1 MDTYT
6 VHRPDEAA
14 VRRLLDKH
22 PYDAVGMA
30 VRLAWLAGLMRSEI
44 VALRWGDV
52 NFLNQELTL
61 PDRSVPLSPEL
72 EGYLVRMSERMDW
85 GSDYVLLSDRLHR
98 PLQPQPV
105 SHMVRKALDEEGQQE
120 VRLIDLRHDFI
131 IRQLEVHDWQY
142 VSRITGVEAV
152 TLDQHFAAY
161 LPAGRVS
168 TRIRAEKTPEVDEI
182 RLWRLLR
189 EEGTSAAGLALWL
202 TWQAGLTLEEIAAL
216 TWAQADLNEGVLRLS
231 AEKTVELSDALVS
244 LLAELRQEGGGPA
257 DTVIRAPR
265 SRAAMR
271 PDRLSRITRTALVR
285 AGLDDSLLAELRQE
299 GGGPADTVIRAP
311 RSRAAMRPDRL
322 SRITRTAL
330 VRAGLD
336 DLSLRDLRQDY
347 ALRSGGEER
356 ILRYAQEHGFITR
369 NALMELFQISKPTA
383 YRRLAQL
390 TERGRLVR
398 VGTRYYLPAA
408 VVPPEEQ
415 YPVIR
420 AYLLREGGAYR
431 QDLAQLLHVEPKQ
444 CSVILRRL
452 VEEGK
457 LQRDKYRYTLREA

>member
-168 TRIRAEKTPEVDEI
+168 TRIRAEKTPEVDEL

-231 AEKTVELSDALVS
+231 PEKTVELSDALV
-244 LLAELRQEGGGPA
+244 
-257 DTVIRAPR
+257 
-265 SRAAMR
+265 
-271 PDRLSRITRTALVR
+271 
-285 AGLDDSLLAELRQE
+285 SLLAELRQE

-347 ALRSGGEER
+347 ALRAGGEER
-356 ILRYAQEHGFITR
+356 ILRYAREHGFITR

>member
-14 VRRLLDKH
+14 VRRILDKH

-30 VRLAWLAGLMRSEI
+30 VRLAWLAGLVRSEI
-44 VALRWGDV
+44 VALRWADV

-72 EGYLVRMSERMDW
+72 EE
-85 GSDYVLLSDRLHR
+85 
-98 PLQPQPV
+98 
-105 SHMVRKALDEEGQQE
+105 
-120 VRLIDLRHDFI
+120 
-131 IRQLEVHDWQY
+131 
-142 VSRITGVEAV
+142 T
-152 TLDQHFAAY
+152 
-161 LPAGRVS
+161 
-168 TRIRAEKTPEVDEI
+168 
-182 RLWRLLR
+182 
-189 EEGTSAAGLALWL
+189 
-202 TWQAGLTLEEIAAL
+202 AAL
-216 TWAQADLNEGVLRLS
+216 TWAQTDLDAGVLRLS
-231 AEKTVELSDALVS
+231 PGKTVELNDALAS
-244 LLAELRQEGGGPA
+244 LLAELRQAGGSPA
-257 DTVIRAPR
+257 DTVIRSPR

-271 PDRLSRITRTALVR
+271 PDRLSRITRA
-285 AGLDDSLLAELRQE
+285 
-299 GGGPADTVIRAP
+299 
-311 RSRAAMRPDRL
+311 
-322 SRITRTAL
+322 AL

-347 ALRSGGEER
+347 ALRAGGEER
-356 ILRYAQEHGFITR
+356 ILRYAREHGSITR

-408 VVPPEEQ
+408 VVPPKEQ

-431 QDLAQLLHVEPKQ
+431 QELAQLLHVEPKQ

>member
-285 AGLDDSLLAELRQE
+285 AGLDD
-299 GGGPADTVIRAP
+299 
-311 RSRAAMRPDRL
+311 
-322 SRITRTAL
+322 
-330 VRAGLD
+330 
-336 DLSLRDLRQDY
+336 LSLRDLRQDY

>member
-231 AEKTVELSDALVS
+231 PEKTVELSDALV
-244 LLAELRQEGGGPA
+244 
-257 DTVIRAPR
+257 
-265 SRAAMR
+265 
-271 PDRLSRITRTALVR
+271 
-285 AGLDDSLLAELRQE
+285 SLLAELRQE

>member
-168 TRIRAEKTPEVDEI
+168 TRIRAEKTPEVDEL

-216 TWAQADLNEGVLRLS
+216 TWAQADLDEGVLRLS
-231 AEKTVELSDALVS
+231 PEKTVELSDALVS
-244 LLAELRQEGGGPA
+244 LL
-257 DTVIRAPR
+257 T
-265 SRAAMR
+265 
-271 PDRLSRITRTALVR
+271 
-285 AGLDDSLLAELRQE
+285 ELRQE

-336 DLSLRDLRQDY
+336 DLSLRDLRPDY

-383 YRRLAQL
+383 SRRLAQL

>member
-168 TRIRAEKTPEVDEI
+168 TRIRAEKTPEVDEL

-231 AEKTVELSDALVS
+231 PEKIVELSDALV
-244 LLAELRQEGGGPA
+244 
-257 DTVIRAPR
+257 
-265 SRAAMR
+265 
-271 PDRLSRITRTALVR
+271 
-285 AGLDDSLLAELRQE
+285 SLLAELRQE

>member
-168 TRIRAEKTPEVDEI
+168 TRIRAEKTPEVDEL

-231 AEKTVELSDALVS
+231 AEKTVELSDALV
-244 LLAELRQEGGGPA
+244 
-257 DTVIRAPR
+257 
-265 SRAAMR
+265 
-271 PDRLSRITRTALVR
+271 
-285 AGLDDSLLAELRQE
+285 SLLAELRQE

>member
-14 VRRLLDKH
+14 VRRILDKH

-30 VRLAWLAGLMRSEI
+30 VRLAWLAGLVRSEI
-44 VALRWGDV
+44 VALWWADV

-72 EGYLVRMSERMDW
+72 EEYLVRMSERMDW

-131 IRQLEVHDWQY
+131 IRQLAVHDWQY

-168 TRIRAEKTPEVDEI
+168 TRIRAEKTPEVDEL

-202 TWQAGLTLEEIAAL
+202 TWQAGLTLEETAAL
-216 TWAQADLNEGVLRLS
+216 TWAQTDLDAGVLRLS
-231 AEKTVELSDALVS
+231 PGKTVELNDALAS
-244 LLAELRQEGGGPA
+244 LLAELRQAGGSPA
-257 DTVIRAPR
+257 DTVIRSPR

-271 PDRLSRITRTALVR
+271 PDRLSRITRA
-285 AGLDDSLLAELRQE
+285 
-299 GGGPADTVIRAP
+299 
-311 RSRAAMRPDRL
+311 
-322 SRITRTAL
+322 AL

-347 ALRSGGEER
+347 ALRAGGEER
-356 ILRYAQEHGFITR
+356 ILRYAREHGSITR

-431 QDLAQLLHVEPKQ
+431 QELAQLLHVEPKQ

>member
-285 AGLDDSLLAELRQE
+285 AGLDD
-299 GGGPADTVIRAP
+299 
-311 RSRAAMRPDRL
+311 
-322 SRITRTAL
+322 
-330 VRAGLD
+330 
-336 DLSLRDLRQDY
+336 LSLRDLRQDY

-390 TERGRLVR
+390 TERGPLVR

>member
-14 VRRLLDKH
+14 VRRILDKH

-30 VRLAWLAGLMRSEI
+30 VRLAWLAGLMRGEI
-44 VALRWGDV
+44 VALRWADV

-72 EGYLVRMSERMDW
+72 EEYLVRMSERMDW

-105 SHMVRKALDEEGQQE
+105 SHMVRRALDEEGQQA

-131 IRQLEVHDWQY
+131 IRQLELHDWQY

-161 LPAGRVS
+161 LAEGRVS
-168 TRIRAEKTPEVDEI
+168 TRIRAEKAPEVDEL
-182 RLWRLLR
+182 RLWRLLH
-189 EEGTSAAGLALWL
+189 EEGTSAAGLALQL
-202 TWQAGLTLEEIAAL
+202 TWQAGLTLEEIAVL
-216 TWAQADLNEGVLRLS
+216 TWGQVDLEAGLLRMGL
-231 AEKTVELSDALVS
+231 EKIVELNDRLVQ
-244 LLAELRQEGGGPA
+244 LLKKLQEEGGGPA
-257 DTVIRAPR
+257 DTVIRSPR
-265 SRAAMR
+265 SR
-271 PDRLSRITRTALVR
+271 T
-285 AGLDDSLLAELRQE
+285 
-299 GGGPADTVIRAP
+299 
-311 RSRAAMRPDRL
+311 AMRPDRL

-347 ALRSGGEER
+347 ALRAGGEER
-356 ILRYAQEHGFITR
+356 ILRYAREQGFITR

-398 VGTRYYLPAA
+398 VGTRYYPPAA

-415 YPVIR
+415 EAVIR

-431 QDLAQLLHVEPKQ
+431 QDLAQLLHVEPRQ

-457 LQRDKYRYTLREA
+457 LRRDKYRYTLREA